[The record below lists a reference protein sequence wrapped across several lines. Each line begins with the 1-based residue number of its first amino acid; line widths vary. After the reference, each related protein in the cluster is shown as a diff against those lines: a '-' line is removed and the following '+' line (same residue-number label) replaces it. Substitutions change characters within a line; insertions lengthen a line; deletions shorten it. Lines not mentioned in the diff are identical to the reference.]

1 MLIGVW
7 CLMHVRFSSK
17 DAYQRKVRSKL
28 RTCEGFRE
36 NVSPYC
42 GVKKSGVGEVGGLMK
57 VTEKLQQPH
66 SFEGDCGHRHVLC
79 LRAGQDG
86 GALAR
91 QIPTRGP

>member
-1 MLIGVW
+1 MVS
-7 CLMHVRFSSK
+7 HDDVFSSQMELVCVDSGK
-17 DAYQRKVRSKL
+17 GLLIVA
-28 RTCEGFRE
+28 
-36 NVSPYC
+36 
-42 GVKKSGVGEVGGLMK
+42 VKKSGVGEVGGLMK